1 MTKDEI
7 KRALKMCADTCFRV
21 CCPYGAA
28 INCCGKLKRDALD
41 LITEQENEIKKQNGR
56 VKCLKTRLAN
66 KMVLLSNVEDLY
78 ESETQKLKEEKQEL
92 KTALKQSEDNYSRA
106 FERLKAQEREI
117 GKLKA
122 ENEALKNDLI
132 NSEGNLNHITT
143 EFKQLQIIAEILA
156 RVVRGLNRE
165 NYELTEKVKHTKID
179 MLNEIKARCVET
191 FVGKKIISAVDIDKI
206 IKEIEEQ

>member
-7 KRALKMCADTCFRV
+7 KKALECCDSHLPSACGE
-21 CCPYGAA
+21 CPYCWGEE
-28 INCCGKLKRDALD
+28 CKDKLIADALT
-41 LITEQENEIKKQNGR
+41 LITEQEKENEKQNSR
-56 VKCLKTRLAN
+56 VKYLKTRLAN

-106 FERLKAQEREI
+106 FERLKAQGREI
-117 GKLKA
+117 GKLKD

-143 EFKQLQIIAEILA
+143 EFERSKEEKKQAKIDVLNELKDKMFEREYMGVKYKERIFYESEIDDMIAE
-156 RVVRGLNRE
+156 VQNGE
-165 NYELTEKVKHTKID
+165 
-179 MLNEIKARCVET
+179 
-191 FVGKKIISAVDIDKI
+191 DKG
-206 IKEIEEQ
+206 